1 MLGNINNGEAMKT
14 KSIIS
19 LGLLAVFILSGCA
32 VQIRPS
38 LRIHLGTERI
48 FDKNYNLRMFICI
61 CRYNIVV

>member
-32 VQIRPS
+32 VQVRPS
-38 LRIHLGTERI
+38 LRIAKYMKAS
-48 FDKNYNLRMFICI
+48 D
-61 CRYNIVV
+61 IVKFSEAFMYLALNFLTL